1 MYGTAN
7 GAYDFTEGG
16 YYYTRKSTTEVEMA
30 QPPAA
35 YKIKNVTIPS
45 TVVHNDSTFRVVGIG
60 KFAFYSDKVL
70 ESVTMH
76 DGIRYVGD
84 CAFRECW
91 NLTSVNFS
99 ENVASLGRQS
109 FFQCKSLAD
118 ITLPAALAKIGP
130 EAFYLCE
137 KLAAFRL
144 SAGNTAFSLNNNGI
158 LYSGDGKTLCLVPP
172 AYTADVKIPEGV
184 ERIDTNAF
192 FGNKLITSVSFPSTL
207 RVICKEAFFECKIK
221 NPVFNQGLEAIEE
234 SAFYRIEMGDT
245 ISLPSSLNRL
255 GAQVFDGVYTPKCIE
270 VWNPVP
276 PKIQS
281 NTFEFAW
288 QFRVAFRVPEGS
300 LEAYK
305 ADPMWAKYTISDNLT
320 GGVGGMEADDPV
332 VTQIYSETGM
342 RLSRMGRGIN
352 ILRMSDGTTRKVF
365 VP

>member
-1 MYGTAN
+1 
-7 GAYDFTEGG
+7 
-16 YYYTRKSTTEVEMA
+16 MA

-45 TVVHNDSTFRVVGIG
+45 TVVHNDSTFSVIGIG

-99 ENVASLGRQS
+99 KNVASLGRQS

-137 KLAAFRL
+137 KLASFKLAD
-144 SAGNTAFSLNNNGI
+144 GNTAFSINNNGI
-158 LYSGDGKTLCLVPP
+158 LYTGDGKMLCLVPP
-172 AYTADVKIPEGV
+172 AYTADVVIPEGV

-192 FGNKLITSVSFPSTL
+192 FGNQLITAVSFPSTL
-207 RVICKEAFFECKIK
+207 RVICKEAFFDCKIK
-221 NPVFNQGLEAIEE
+221 NPVFNQGLEAIEDN
-234 SAFYRIEMGDT
+234 AFYRVSEMGDT
-245 ISLPSSLNRL
+245 LSFPSSLNRL

-270 VWNPVP
+270 VYNPVP
-276 PKIQS
+276 PKIES

-288 QFRVAFRVPEGS
+288 QFRVAFHVPEGS

-305 ADPMWAKYTISDNLT
+305 ADPLWAKYTITADLT
-320 GGVGGMEADDPV
+320 GAAGSMEADAPV
-332 VTQIYSETGM
+332 VTHIYSETGV
-342 RLSRMGRGIN
+342 RLSRTHRGVN
-352 ILRMSDGTTRKVF
+352 ILRMSDGTVRKVF